1 MGNYIDELLVAIA
14 AIAGAYQVLAI
25 VACLRRRGQENK
37 GQGAG
42 ARGQSEGVSILK
54 PIRGL
59 DDGLR
64 EAIASHAAL
73 LGEAASRASVERSR
87 LGEHGVEACELL
99 CGVSSLDD
107 PAVALIREFSREFSN
122 IRVIECHTQTP
133 NGKVGVLMDLAAAA
147 RYPILV
153 VNDADIRVGPDY
165 LAKVTAPLE
174 DPQVGLVTC
183 LYRPKSKGFA
193 ARFEGLGVSTD
204 FAPSALVARMV
215 GVDEFAM
222 GSTMAFRRAD
232 LERITSE
239 TASSTLRGFAAIA
252 DYLADDYQL
261 GHKIHALGLK
271 CVLSDVIVETWLN
284 GGWSGIWQHQI
295 RWARTIR
302 VSKFGGY
309 LGIPITNAT
318 LWAVAAA
325 AVGEW
330 RVALALIVARLLM
343 AIESGWLV
351 MGSRDVL
358 RLWWAIPLRDLFA
371 AAVWCAGLFG
381 NSVIWR
387 GRRLKLDREGRIV

>member
-1 MGNYIDELLVAIA
+1 MGNYVGTLLIAGA
-14 AIAGAYQVLAI
+14 AIAGAYQVVAI
-25 VACLRRRGQENK
+25 IACLRQRS
-37 GQGAG
+37 
-42 ARGQSEGVSILK
+42 QSEAHAKCAKSEGRSQNQGISILK

-73 LGEAASRASVERSR
+73 EGEY
-87 LGEHGVEACELL
+87 ELL

-107 PAVALIREFSREFSN
+107 PAVAVIREFSRESSN

-133 NGKVGVLMDLAAAA
+133 NRKVGVLMDLAAEA
-147 RYPILV
+147 RYPILI
-153 VNDADIRVGPDY
+153 VNDADVRVEPDY
-165 LAKVTAPLE
+165 LSRVTAPLQ
-174 DPQVGLVTC
+174 DPRVGMVTC
-183 LYRPKSKGFA
+183 LYRVTIPKSPGVDHTTGSTFA

-261 GHKIHALGLK
+261 GHRIHALGLK
-271 CVLSDVIVETWLN
+271 CVLSDVIVETSL
-284 GGWSGIWQHQI
+284 GGSWRQIWQHQL

-318 LWAVAAA
+318 LWAVIAAA
-325 AVGEW
+325 AGEW
-330 RVALALIVARLLM
+330 RIALALIVARMLM
-343 AIESGWLV
+343 AMEAGWLV

-381 NSVIWR
+381 NSVMWR
-387 GRRLKLDREGRIV
+387 GRRLRLDREGRIV